1 MKEIKNIRLRWEGII
16 IPLTIF
22 VGTIVLYNIIPSI
35 LLEASESVI
44 TTTKKIIMGIAF
56 LFAGWV
62 VNKIINIFIKYSIR
76 KKNLNEANN
85 LHARKTHTRMRYV
98 RIVINIIVFLVSLAL
113 ALRQF
118 EAMRQLST
126 SILASAGIIGI
137 MLAFSAQKLLANL
150 LAGFEIAF
158 TQPIRIDDVVIVEGE
173 WGRIEEI
180 NSTHVIVKIWD
191 QRRLVLPITHFVEKP
206 FQNWTK
212 TSADIWGTTEFFV
225 DYNMP
230 VDKMRKE
237 LTKILK
243 TTPLWDGK
251 VNSLQVTDTSEK
263 TMKVRAL
270 MSAKN
275 SGDAWDLRCYV
286 REQMIAFLQK
296 NYPEHLPQLRAN
308 IMQQEKKNNKQQ
320 KSSKSKKDVKSSKSK
335 ESKKQ

>member
-1 MKEIKNIRLRWEGII
+1 MKKIKHIRLRWEGVI
-16 IPLTIF
+16 IPIF
-22 VGTIVLYNIIPSI
+22 VLIATIVLYNILPT
-35 LLEASESVI
+35 LLVDVNASFISM
-44 TTTKKIIMGIAF
+44 TRKIVMGVAF

-62 VNKIINIFIKYSIR
+62 VNKIINILIKYSIR
-76 KKNLNEANN
+76 KKNLNDSDN

-173 WGRIEEI
+173 WGRVEEI

-212 TSADIWGTTEFFV
+212 TSADIWGTAEFFV

-237 LTKILK
+237 LTAILK
-243 TTPLWDGK
+243 KTPLWDGK
-251 VNSLQVTDTSEK
+251 VNSLQVTDANDK

-308 IMQQEKKNNKQQ
+308 ITHQENKNNKQHKNN
-320 KSSKSKKDVKSSKSK
+320 KSIKDAKVNKSKQ
-335 ESKKQ
+335 SKKQ